1 MQGRSGVARSNPRSA
16 VDWRVTQAA
25 SAQEAPVSYFKL

>member
-1 MQGRSGVARSNPRSA
+1 MQGRSEVARSNPHSA

-25 SAQEAPVSYFKL
+25 SAQEAPVNHFKL